1 MNTIFYLVLY
11 TDRNIFFSRPDF
23 NLYFM
28 DNPSPKRIKE
38 IFDRYYSVDLK
49 FWIEFSKHIKVREF
63 SKNDI
68 VKDYH
73 KTEKFI
79 NILVAGSVAHFVPS
93 NERDV
98 CINLYYENEIFSD
111 YLSFLT
117 QKSTIIKTECLEDS
131 VLWSLSFNALQTL
144 YEKSSPSIL
153 IGKAISDLMFT
164 KKQSEQINL
173 LTLSPTER
181 YLKLI
186 KERPLVFQRTPLKI
200 IASYLGI
207 APESL
212 SRIRK
217 KIS

>member
-1 MNTIFYLVLY
+1 MEQ
-11 TDRNIFFSRPDF
+11 
-23 NLYFM
+23 
-28 DNPSPKRIKE
+28 PSPKRIKE
-38 IFDRYYSVDLK
+38 VFDRYYPVDLK
-49 FWIEFSKHIKVREF
+49 FWAEFCKHIKVREF

-68 VKDYH
+68 VKDYY

-79 NILVAGSVAHFVPS
+79 NILVSGSVAHFVPS
-93 NERDV
+93 EEKDV

-117 QKSTIIKTECLEDS
+117 QKPTIIKTECIEDTI
-131 VLWSLSFNALQTL
+131 LWSLSFADLQKL
-144 YEKSSPSIL
+144 YEKSNQSLL
-153 IGKAISDLMFT
+153 IGKAISDILFA

-173 LTLSPTER
+173 LTLTPTKR

-217 KIS
+217 RIS

>member
-1 MNTIFYLVLY
+1 MK
-11 TDRNIFFSRPDF
+11 S
-23 NLYFM
+23 
-28 DNPSPKRIKE
+28 PSPKHIKE
-38 IFDRYYSVDLK
+38 IFDKYYSVDIK
-49 FWIEFSKHIKVREF
+49 FWNEFSKYIIVREF
-63 SKNDI
+63 SKNDTL
-68 VKDYH
+68 KEYN

-79 NILVAGSVAHFVPS
+79 NILVSGSVAHLVP
-93 NERDV
+93 NEDKDV

-117 QKSTIIKTECLEDS
+117 QKSTVIRTQCLEDTL
-131 VLWSLSFNALQTL
+131 LWSLSYDKLNIL
-144 YEKSSPSIL
+144 YEKSNQSLL
-153 IGKAISDLMFT
+153 IGKAISDIMFT
-164 KKQSEQINL
+164 KKQTEQINL
-173 LTLSPTER
+173 LTLTPTER

-217 KIS
+217 KTS

>member
-1 MNTIFYLVLY
+1 MK
-11 TDRNIFFSRPDF
+11 S
-23 NLYFM
+23 
-28 DNPSPKRIKE
+28 PSPKHIKE
-38 IFDRYYSVDLK
+38 IFDNYYSVDIK
-49 FWIEFSKHIKVREF
+49 FWTEFSKHIIVRAF
-63 SKNDI
+63 SKNDTI
-68 VKDYH
+68 KEYN

-79 NILVAGSVAHFVPS
+79 SILVSGSVAHFVP
-93 NERDV
+93 NEDKDV

-117 QKSTIIKTECLEDS
+117 QKSTVIKTDCLEDTL
-131 VLWSLSFNALQTL
+131 LWSLSYDKLNLV
-144 YEKSSPSIL
+144 YEKSNQSLL
-153 IGKAISDLMFT
+153 IGKAISDIMFT
-164 KKQSEQINL
+164 KKQTEQINL
-173 LTLSPTER
+173 LTLTPTER

-217 KIS
+217 KTS

>member
-1 MNTIFYLVLY
+1 
-11 TDRNIFFSRPDF
+11 
-23 NLYFM
+23 M